1 MDIDVSGAA
10 STQQARQ
17 QEMDLITQPS
27 EKGLSPLCLD
37 CWATRPPST
46 PVWHSNEI
54 CLGLAEMGSE
64 AESGVNSTTTSWIL
78 LSCGRKAVAPTHV
91 QQQLSRLLHDYHR
104 DLYNHLEEHEI
115 GPSLYAAPWF
125 LTVFASQFP
134 LGFVARVFDMIFL
147 QGSEVIFKVALGLLG
162 SHKPLILQHENLET
176 IVDFIKNTLPN
187 LGLVQMEKTIN
198 QVFEMDI
205 SKQLQAYEVE
215 YHVLQE
221 ELIDSS
227 PLSDNQRMD
236 KLEKTNSSLRK
247 QNLDLL
253 EQLQVANGRIQSLEA
268 TVEKL
273 LTSESKLKQA
283 TLALELERSALL
295 LTVEELRRQIAELSR
310 AEPDLAQPMP
320 PGD

>member
-1 MDIDVSGAA
+1 M
-10 STQQARQ
+10 
-17 QEMDLITQPS
+17 
-27 EKGLSPLCLD
+27 
-37 CWATRPPST
+37 
-46 PVWHSNEI
+46 N
-54 CLGLAEMGSE
+54 
-64 AESGVNSTTTSWIL
+64 L
-78 LSCGRKAVAPTHV
+78 LSE
-91 QQQLSRLLHDYHR
+91 QIQMYQLSRLLHDYHR

-147 QGSEVIFKVALGLLG
+147 QGSEVMFKVALSLLG

-187 LGLVQMEKTIN
+187 LGLVQMEKTIS

-283 TLALELERSALL
+283 ALALELERSALL
-295 LTVEELRRQIAELSR
+295 QTVEELRRQVTAEPRGL
-310 AEPDLAQPMP
+310 EPDLTG
-320 PGD
+320 PGPAGD

>member
-1 MDIDVSGAA
+1 MY
-10 STQQARQ
+10 
-17 QEMDLITQPS
+17 
-27 EKGLSPLCLD
+27 
-37 CWATRPPST
+37 
-46 PVWHSNEI
+46 
-54 CLGLAEMGSE
+54 
-64 AESGVNSTTTSWIL
+64 
-78 LSCGRKAVAPTHV
+78 
-91 QQQLSRLLHDYHR
+91 QLSRLLHDYHR

-147 QGSEVIFKVALGLLG
+147 QGSEVIFKVALSLLG

-205 SKQLQAYEVE
+205 AKQLQAYEVE

-253 EQLQVANGRIQSLEA
+253 EQLQVANGKIQSLEA
-268 TVEKL
+268 TIEKL
-273 LTSESKLKQA
+273 LSSESKLKQA
-283 TLALELERSALL
+283 ALALELERAALL
-295 LTVEELRRQIAELSR
+295 QTVGELRRQAAELSSQGTDDS
-310 AEPDLAQPMP
+310 AP
-320 PGD
+320 PSTV